1 MASVPVSKTKIIP
14 PRRRTELLVRKRLLD
29 TLFNALDSKLVLVSA
44 PAGYG
49 KTSLLID
56 VALQSEYQCCWLSLD
71 ELDRDPQRFL
81 AYLIASIAER
91 FPGVGHQTLAVMD
104 TVNSFEEDMERLAV
118 SLVNETF
125 ASIHEHFVLILDD
138 FHILETSQPIYNFL
152 NRFIQLVDENC
163 HVIVSSRTLTTLAD
177 LPLMVAREQ
186 VSGLSFSDLA
196 FHIEELQALF
206 LQNHNIHISDEE
218 AQQLI
223 DDTEGWITGLQFSE
237 NSIAK
242 KDSTKPL
249 LNTGVGLFDYLGQQ
263 VVDKQK
269 PHILEFLLRTSLLE
283 EFDAALCEATLA
295 PFYAEKQDW
304 QVFIQT
310 ILKNNLFAIP
320 VGADGGALRYHHLF
334 RDYLRQRMEREKA
347 DEIQPILE
355 RLSRAY
361 ESLGEWERAYAII
374 QKLGDMDALIEL
386 IDISS
391 FNDLYDKTR
400 LIETWVQDLPP
411 SVLKNNPLIL
421 STTGTLKLIKGDTQG
436 GLVELNKAIE
446 LFRASEDV
454 PHLALSLVRRSFGHR
469 YLGDH
474 QASMLDAE
482 EAIRL
487 IEDWDDL
494 QFLYAEAL
502 QVKVSI
508 LMNLGQIRSA
518 LKVSEKMLD
527 IYIHLDKQK
536 KILPRLF
543 ANMGLLHYYLGVYEE
558 AEKNFNKALNIYKEK
573 FNLIEEANLLNN
585 VGNIYHHRGMYEK
598 AAFAFESGL
607 LCAQRSQHT
616 RLQTLLSISI
626 GDLYAE
632 LQDVETAR
640 QNYAHAELMLQ
651 ERHDYFLLFSLRV
664 GQANLALAQGDLS
677 GTEKL
682 IHELK
687 EIIGTSQSH
696 FDTGLLYLLD
706 GKFQLFAG
714 NVAEAIKQL
723 EQAEAAFIHE
733 GLALETISARVWL
746 SAAYIAGK
754 RHVNAVEKI
763 REILDKP
770 QHVTWLAADQARQ
783 WLESL
788 QKDPDVGR
796 GVRDILLRGEKLF
809 AHIPAVRRE
818 IRRQARVVDVPT
830 AHLVIKGFGNSTV
843 AVGGRELVL
852 SDWQTQSVRELF
864 FFFLTQPRPLT
875 KEQVAEQ
882 LWPELDDPGKM
893 RLRFKNDLYRLRRA
907 VGNDAIRFEN
917 NMYSFNRSL
926 NYEYDVEAFESH
938 LARAQASQQAEEQIE
953 FYCKAIDLVRGS
965 YLNDI
970 YLDGVLAD
978 RERLDQK
985 YLAALLALAGLYQK
999 QAKLKEALSIC
1010 QQAVE
1015 YQPFYESTYGLMMQI
1030 HHRMNN
1036 HAAVLQTYEA
1046 CKAALRKH
1054 HNIPPS
1060 PETEALY
1067 RKLIS

>member
-206 LQNHNIHISDEE
+206 LQNHNIHVSDEE
-218 AQQLI
+218 AQRLI
-223 DDTEGWITGLQFSE
+223 DDTEGWITGLQFSG
-237 NSIAK
+237 NSIAR

-249 LNTGVGLFDYLGQQ
+249 LTGAGLFDYLGQQ

-320 VGADGGALRYHHLF
+320 VGADGRSLRYHHLF

-347 DEIQPILE
+347 EEIRPILE

-361 ESLGEWERAYAII
+361 EALEEWERAYAII
-374 QKLGDMDALIEL
+374 HSLGDTEALIEL

-391 FNDLYDKTR
+391 FNTLYDKTR
-400 LIETWVQDLPP
+400 LIETWLQDLPP
-411 SVLKNNPLIL
+411 SVLKNNPCIL
-421 STTGTLKLIKGDTQG
+421 STTGTLKLIKGDSQAG
-436 GLVELNKAIE
+436 IVELNKAID
-446 LFRASEDV
+446 LFRTNADI
-454 PHLALSLVRRSFGHR
+454 PHLVLSLIRRSFGHR
-469 YLGDH
+469 YLGDY
-474 QASMLDAE
+474 QTALLDVE
-482 EAIRL
+482 DAIQL
-487 IEDWDDL
+487 IEDRDDL

-502 QVKVSI
+502 QMKASI
-508 LMNLGQIRSA
+508 LSSFGQFRTA
-518 LKVSEKMLD
+518 LKLFEKMLD
-527 IYIHLDKQK
+527 IYIHLDKQEK
-536 KILPRLF
+536 VLPRLF
-543 ANMGLLHYYLGVYEE
+543 SEIGALNYQLGVYDE
-558 AEKNFNKALNIYKEK
+558 AEKNFNKALNIYKAK
-573 FNLIEEANLLNN
+573 FDLIEEASLLNN
-585 VGNIYHHRGMYEK
+585 IGFMYHNRGMYEK
-598 AAFAFESGL
+598 ASFTFERGL
-607 LCAQRSQHT
+607 LCAQRSQHI
-616 RLQTLLSISI
+616 RLEALLSVSI

-632 LQDVETAR
+632 LQDVEIAE
-640 QNYAHAELMLQ
+640 QNYAHAEQLIQ
-651 ERHDYFLLFSLRV
+651 ELDYNFLFFSLRV
-664 GQANLALAQGDLS
+664 GRANLALSQGDFIV
-677 GTEKL
+677 TENL
-682 IHELK
+682 IN
-687 EIIGTSQSH
+687 EIAEIKVVKQSH
-696 FDTGLLYLLD
+696 YNDRVLNLLRGKFYLLT
-706 GKFQLFAG
+706 GK
-714 NVAEAIKQL
+714 VSESIEQL
-723 EQAEAAFIHE
+723 EQAEAAFLE
-733 GLALETISARVWL
+733 DGLMLETISARVWL
-746 SAAYIAGK
+746 AAAYIAG
-754 RHVNAVEKI
+754 RRLENAVEKI
-763 REILDKP
+763 QEVLDKP
-770 QHVTWLAADQARQ
+770 QHVTWLAAHQVKG

-788 QKDPDVGR
+788 RNDPNVGR

-809 AHIPAVRRE
+809 ARIPAVRRE
-818 IRRQARVVDVPT
+818 IRRQARVVEVPI
-830 AHLVIKGFGNSTV
+830 AHLVIKGLGNSAV
-843 AVGGRELVL
+843 VVGGRELAI

-882 LWPELDDPGKM
+882 FWPELDDPAKM
-893 RLRFKNDLYRLRRA
+893 RLRFKNEMYRLRRA
-907 VGNDAIRFEN
+907 VGNDAILYEN
-917 NMYSFNRSL
+917 NAYSFNRRL

-938 LARAQASQQAEEQIE
+938 LAQARSTQQIEEQIE
-953 FYCKAIDLVRGS
+953 FYLKAIDLVQGP
-965 YLNDI
+965 YLNDM
-970 YLDGVLAD
+970 YLDGITAD
-978 RERLDQK
+978 RERLDQQ
-985 YLAALLALAGLYQK
+985 YLGALITLAGLYQK
-999 QAKLKEALSIC
+999 KAKLHEALSIC
-1010 QQAVE
+1010 QRAVD
-1015 YQPFYESTYGLMMQI
+1015 YQPFYEAAYHLMMQI
-1030 HHRMNN
+1030 HHRLGNR
-1036 HAAVLQTYEA
+1036 AAVIQTYEA
-1046 CKAALRKH
+1046 CKTALRKH
-1054 HNIPPS
+1054 LNMPPS

-1067 RKLIS
+1067 RKLTT

>member
-14 PRRRTELLVRKRLLD
+14 PRRRTELLARKRLLD
-29 TLFNALDSKLVLVSA
+29 TLFDALDSKLVLVSA

-81 AYLIASIAER
+81 AYLVASIAER

-104 TVNSFEEDMERLAV
+104 SVNSFEEDMERLAV

-186 VSGLSFSDLA
+186 VTGLSFSDLA
-196 FHIEELQALF
+196 FHTEELQALF

-218 AQQLI
+218 AQHLI
-223 DDTEGWITGLQFSE
+223 DETEGWITGLQFSG
-237 NSIAK
+237 NSIAR
-242 KDSTKPL
+242 KDNTKPI

-263 VVDKQK
+263 VVDKQQ
-269 PHILEFLLRTSLLE
+269 PHILEFLLRTSLME
-283 EFDAALCEATLA
+283 EFDAALCEAVLA
-295 PFYAEKQDW
+295 PLYAEKQDW
-304 QVFIQT
+304 QAFIQT

-320 VGADGGALRYHHLF
+320 VGADGRSLRYHHLF
-334 RDYLRQRMEREKA
+334 RDYLRQRMEKEKA
-347 DEIQPILE
+347 EEIKPILE

-361 ESLGEWERAYAII
+361 EALSEWERAYAII
-374 QKLGDMDALIEL
+374 HTLGDMDALIEL

-400 LIETWVQDLPP
+400 LVEIWLQDLPP
-411 SVLKNNPLIL
+411 SILKNHPFIL

-446 LFRASEDV
+446 LFRASEDI
-454 PHLALSLVRRSFGHR
+454 PHLALSLIRRSFGYR

-474 QASMLDAE
+474 QTAMQDTE
-482 EAIRL
+482 DAIRL
-487 IEDWDDL
+487 IEDRDDL

-502 QVKVSI
+502 QGKVSI
-508 LMNLGQIRSA
+508 LMSLGKIRSA

-543 ANMGLLHYYLGVYEE
+543 ADIGLLHYYLGMYEE

-573 FNLIEEANLLNN
+573 FNLIEEASLLNN
-585 VGNIYHHRGMYEK
+585 IGYMYHHRGMYEK

-632 LQDVETAR
+632 LQDVETAK
-640 QNYAHAELMLQ
+640 QNYARTEQLLQ
-651 ERHDYFLLFSLRV
+651 ELHDYFLLFSLRV
-664 GQANLALAQGDLS
+664 GQANLALAQADFPA
-677 GTEKL
+677 TEKL
-682 IHELK
+682 IHELTQMA
-687 EIIGTSQSH
+687 GASQSH
-696 FDTGLLYLLD
+696 YDNGLLYLLN
-706 GKFQLFAG
+706 GKYHLLTG
-714 NVAEAIKQL
+714 NISESIKLL
-723 EQAEAAFIHE
+723 EQAESAFIQD
-733 GLALETISARVWL
+733 GLTLETISARVWL
-746 SAAYIAGK
+746 SAAYMAGK
-754 RHVNAVEKI
+754 RHANAVEKI
-763 REILDKP
+763 GEVLDKP
-770 QHVTWLAADQARQ
+770 QHITWLAAHQARQ
-783 WLESL
+783 WLEGL

-796 GVRDILLRGEKLF
+796 GVRDILLRGEKLS

-818 IRRQARVVDVPT
+818 IRRQARVVEVPT

-864 FFFLTQPRPLT
+864 FFFLTQPHPLT

-882 LWPELDDPGKM
+882 FWPDLDDSAKV
-893 RLRFKNDLYRLRRA
+893 RLRFKNEMYRLRRA
-907 VGNDAIRFEN
+907 VGNEAIRFEN
-917 NMYSFNRSL
+917 NKYSFNRSL
-926 NYEYDVEAFESH
+926 NYEYDIEAFESH

-953 FYCKAIDLVRGS
+953 FYRKAIDLIRGP

-978 RERLDQK
+978 RERLDQQ

-999 QAKLKEALSIC
+999 QAKLNEALSIC
-1010 QQAVE
+1010 QRAVE
-1015 YQPFYESTYGLMMQI
+1015 YQPFYEAAYRLTMQI

-1036 HAAVLQTYEA
+1036 RAAIIQTYEA

-1054 HNIPPS
+1054 LNMPPS

-1067 RKLIS
+1067 RKLTT